1 MDGSTST
8 IISVDNGVVVPRRCT
23 LDGFATEVSQT
34 DGIGLADLDPI
45 TTLLVRTQNS
55 LYQIVVVQPRQ
66 KAVLVQG
73 GPFFPQATRAVLSGS
88 NFGGSLLKVAWV
100 GNRAAHG
107 VPRRGPVD
115 HHLAGASDHRPARA
129 CTPWT
134 VLAS

>member
-1 MDGSTST
+1 MDESTST
-8 IISVDNGVVVPRRCT
+8 TAPVADGVVVPRRCT

-55 LYQIVVVQPRQ
+55 LYQIVVVQPRR

-88 NFGGSLLKVAWV
+88 NFGGSMLKVAWV
-100 GNRAAHG
+100 GIGLRMEFHAEDQWVITSHVRTITVA
-107 VPRRGPVD
+107 PSAQGPP
-115 HHLAGASDHRPARA
+115 S
-129 CTPWT
+129 
-134 VLAS
+134 

>member
-1 MDGSTST
+1 MAESTST
-8 IISVDNGVVVPRRCT
+8 ITPVGDGVDVPRRCT

-73 GPFFPQATRAVLSGS
+73 GPFFPQPTHAVLSGS

-100 GNRAAHG
+100 GIGLHMEFRAGDQWIITSRVQSITVQPERAL
-107 VPRRGPVD
+107 PGPF
-115 HHLAGASDHRPARA
+115 
-129 CTPWT
+129 
-134 VLAS
+134 

>member
-1 MDGSTST
+1 MDESTST
-8 IISVDNGVVVPRRCT
+8 TPPVADGVVVPRRCT

-45 TTLLVRTQNS
+45 TTLLARTQNS
-55 LYQIVVVQPRQ
+55 RYQIVVVQPRQ

-100 GNRAAHG
+100 GIGLHMEFRAGDQWIITSRVQSITVQPERAL
-107 VPRRGPVD
+107 PGPF
-115 HHLAGASDHRPARA
+115 
-129 CTPWT
+129 
-134 VLAS
+134 